1 MSGPCAPPRSHAAD
15 RHRLSSPAA
24 ATVTLTAP
32 AYAAH
37 PYELFTDHT
46 TAKAITVHPLSGHVR
61 VGASGIDAQP
71 TTDTVYCLGS
81 GSSKANP
88 AITLSGG

>member
-1 MSGPCAPPRSHAAD
+1 MR
-15 RHRLSSPAA
+15 AA
-24 ATVTLTAP
+24 ALARRRADTDRPRRQRRVTLTAP

-46 TAKAITVHPLSGHVR
+46 TAKAITVHPVSGHVR
-61 VGASGIDAQP
+61 VGASGVDAQP

-81 GSSKANP
+81 GSSRPTPPSRSA
-88 AITLSGG
+88 G